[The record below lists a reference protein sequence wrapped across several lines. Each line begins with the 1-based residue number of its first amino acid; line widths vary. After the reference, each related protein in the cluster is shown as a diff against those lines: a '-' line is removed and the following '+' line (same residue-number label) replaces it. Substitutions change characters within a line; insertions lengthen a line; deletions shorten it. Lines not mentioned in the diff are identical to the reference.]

1 MLQLKDKN
9 KVFIYLLLF
18 IFLST
23 IFNFNF
29 ENYLRDKFVIKE
41 ILVSEDNYKNKFNSF
56 LNKNIFKIDKI
67 KILNNL
73 QNYPELEKF
82 KINKIYPDKLNIKL
96 IETLPIA
103 KIYKN
108 NEIFLIGKN
117 GRIFQ
122 KKNYNLKIPL
132 IEGDPELKKTNY
144 FLKLLEEADIDLKEI
159 KKIIPYPSGRW
170 DLLMIDGIVIKLP
183 IYNVEDALMKSKLM
197 YNNKEIQKSILDLR
211 IKNRI
216 IISNE

>member
-29 ENYLRDKFVIKE
+29 ENYLRDKFIIKE

-73 QNYPELEKF
+73 QNYP
-82 KINKIYPDKLNIKL
+82 
-96 IETLPIA
+96 
-103 KIYKN
+103 
-108 NEIFLIGKN
+108 
-117 GRIFQ
+117 
-122 KKNYNLKIPL
+122 
-132 IEGDPELKKTNY
+132 
-144 FLKLLEEADIDLKEI
+144 
-159 KKIIPYPSGRW
+159 
-170 DLLMIDGIVIKLP
+170 
-183 IYNVEDALMKSKLM
+183 
-197 YNNKEIQKSILDLR
+197 
-211 IKNRI
+211 
-216 IISNE
+216 